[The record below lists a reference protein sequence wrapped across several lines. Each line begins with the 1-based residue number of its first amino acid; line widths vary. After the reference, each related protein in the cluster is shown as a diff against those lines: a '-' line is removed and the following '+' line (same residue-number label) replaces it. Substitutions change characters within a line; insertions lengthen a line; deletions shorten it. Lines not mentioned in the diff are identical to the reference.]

1 MQKGAAY
8 WMDLR
13 HFNDEDPIF
22 LAQVQRGITNFV
34 KILTGKDIPVEYA
47 TSGDSMTDGEK
58 VYIASNIKE
67 DTIDYTVGLALH
79 EASHVLLTDF
89 KFLNKEEGTILKRVY
104 NVPEEDKDNVFTL
117 VNFVEDKRIDHF
129 VYKTAPGYQY
139 YYEKLYSKSFYNT
152 IVDENLQNNV
162 FITPSW
168 DAYFFRI
175 INIFNRNSDLDA
187 LPGLKEVL
195 DLITYDA
202 IDSMKSTRDAVE
214 IAVKVYNIIK
224 PHINE
229 EEEEEGEDQQLTN
242 QEYKTRDQ
250 VDKQKNF
257 INSQYRKKRVHKK
270 VKEEIQKLANSETSI
285 TDYKIN
291 GYNSITTLIT
301 KQWQDYFY
309 SPKDNHSEEVQ
320 KGISM
325 GKRLL
330 KQLKVRNTTKQDIF
344 NNLKKGKLDIKKIYS
359 APYNENVFYR
369 TEKEDFKYTFLHISL
384 DLSGSMRGDKIKKTI
399 QTTIAIAYAACN
411 LKNFDVEISLRGTYT
426 PSGSSRTDE
435 KPILAYI
442 FNSKTHSV
450 KELNKFKNL
459 QLSGMTPEGIC
470 LDLIDLPTPNYFTE
484 VYLLNISDGL
494 PNINNIKY
502 NFGTA
507 INHTKKVIDSY
518 KKGGV
523 GILSYFIHDTWDKG
537 QKGEDSFKKMYGKN
551 AQFID
556 VENTFQVSKTI
567 NNLLLNN
574 TIKVF

>member
-1 MQKGAAY
+1 MNKGAAY

-214 IAVKVYNIIK
+214 IAVKIYNIIK

-325 GKRLL
+325 
-330 KQLKVRNTTKQDIF
+330 
-344 NNLKKGKLDIKKIYS
+344 
-359 APYNENVFYR
+359 
-369 TEKEDFKYTFLHISL
+369 
-384 DLSGSMRGDKIKKTI
+384 
-399 QTTIAIAYAACN
+399 
-411 LKNFDVEISLRGTYT
+411 
-426 PSGSSRTDE
+426 
-435 KPILAYI
+435 
-442 FNSKTHSV
+442 
-450 KELNKFKNL
+450 
-459 QLSGMTPEGIC
+459 
-470 LDLIDLPTPNYFTE
+470 
-484 VYLLNISDGL
+484 
-494 PNINNIKY
+494 
-502 NFGTA
+502 
-507 INHTKKVIDSY
+507 
-518 KKGGV
+518 
-523 GILSYFIHDTWDKG
+523 
-537 QKGEDSFKKMYGKN
+537 
-551 AQFID
+551 
-556 VENTFQVSKTI
+556 
-567 NNLLLNN
+567 
-574 TIKVF
+574 